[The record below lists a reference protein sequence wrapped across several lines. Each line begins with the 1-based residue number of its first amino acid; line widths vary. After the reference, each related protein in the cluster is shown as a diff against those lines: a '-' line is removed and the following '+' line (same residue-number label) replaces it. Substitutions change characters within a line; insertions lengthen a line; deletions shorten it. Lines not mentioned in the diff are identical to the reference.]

1 MVGFLLERH
10 GSLVQTI
17 NYHFFLVFI
26 HVQNASILAILILF
40 VSFCSNTFMQA
51 IDDESLSEV
60 MQRGEE
66 LLWEIRSAH
75 SRVPFPSMESQTDCF
90 SIEKR

>member
-1 MVGFLLERH
+1 
-10 GSLVQTI
+10 
-17 NYHFFLVFI
+17 
-26 HVQNASILAILILF
+26 
-40 VSFCSNTFMQA
+40 MQA